1 MDDIEAMEVCDS
13 TDDLLEISTGF
24 LLVDFGVLNNIV
36 KQLAVLYVLHDEEE
50 MAAGFDDL
58 VQLDD
63 GRVADELQDVDL
75 PRNSLHIG
83 HVDYFLFY

>member
-1 MDDIEAMEVCDS
+1 MDDIEAMEICDS
-13 TDDLLEISTGF
+13 ADDLLEISAGF

-36 KQLAVLYVLHDEEE
+36 KQLAVLDVLHDEEE

-63 GRVADELQDVDL
+63 GRVADKLQDVDL
-75 PRNSLHIG
+75 PGNSLHIG